1 MAIIYSQMEPAMSWT
16 LARAK
21 DQLSEVIRQARD
33 KGPQVISVRGR
44 ETAVVLSKA
53 DYEHLREPNAPG
65 SLLEL
70 LGRMNFDGVDLSRD
84 QTPARDID
92 L

>member
-1 MAIIYSQMEPAMSWT
+1 MIWT

-21 DQLSEVIRQARD
+21 DRLSEVVWQALD
-33 KGPQVISVRGR
+33 HGPQTISVRGR
-44 ETAVVLSKA
+44 EAAVVLSKA
-53 DYEHLREPNAPG
+53 DYEQLRDPNAPR
-65 SLLEL
+65 SLWEL

-92 L
+92 LT